1 MIPTKRMPRAR
12 AALLLEVLVSL
23 AILVTLSMAISA
35 VVRDS
40 SERLSLSSERVV
52 AEDMARSALAQI
64 EAGIAT
70 PESLNGPVPA
80 WDPAGAALELGD
92 EIGPRSSDEIELGSG
107 SAEPSGWVL
116 QIDTQPSPYDGLTL
130 VSVRAEREE
139 TPGLNATIHQLIRFR
154 DAGPE
159 GVGELD
165 EISELLNE
173 AGEPGGRP

>member
-1 MIPTKRMPRAR
+1 MIRTTPRAR

-35 VVRDS
+35 VVRDT
-40 SERLSLSSERVV
+40 SERLALSADQVV

-92 EIGPRSSDEIELGSG
+92 EIGPRSSGEIELGSG
-107 SAEPSGWVL
+107 SGEPSGWVL
-116 QIDTQPSPYDGLTL
+116 EIDTQPSPYDGLTL

-139 TPGLNATIHQLIRFR
+139 AAGINATLHQLIRFR
-154 DAGPE
+154 EAGPE
-159 GVGELD
+159 SVGELD
-165 EISELLNE
+165 EISELLNDAAE
-173 AGEPGGRP
+173 REGGP